1 MKITKIERLEGGANV
16 VALHTNSGLYQTKAG
31 VSHNCDDM

>member
-16 VALHTNSGLYQTKAG
+16 VALSTETGIYETKAG
-31 VSHNCDDM
+31 LSHNCDDM